1 MKFNY
6 NNICFM
12 DFYGACPDISAKRN
26 DEIMK
31 KCTIGNKKEIH
42 KLLEKF
48 GYITQEQLIEGN
60 DKFKEGTTTKEY
72 RAVQEFI
79 AKAWER
85 YHGEG
90 GKRGY
95 RDWETIGRA
104 HV

>member
-6 NNICFM
+6 NNIYSM

-48 GYITQEQLIEGN
+48 GYIS
-60 DKFKEGTTTKEY
+60 
-72 RAVQEFI
+72 
-79 AKAWER
+79 
-85 YHGEG
+85 
-90 GKRGY
+90 
-95 RDWETIGRA
+95 
-104 HV
+104 